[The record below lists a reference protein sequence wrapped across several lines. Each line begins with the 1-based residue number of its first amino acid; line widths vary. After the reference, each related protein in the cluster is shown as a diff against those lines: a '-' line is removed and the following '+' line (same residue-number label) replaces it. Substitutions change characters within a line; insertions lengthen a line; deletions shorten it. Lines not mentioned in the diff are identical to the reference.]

1 MGGQSK
7 ETEHKKGEA
16 HIMNPDFEKFYEQ
29 MKADNVAVAEA
40 QKEVY
45 RAFFEAGQKEPVKQ
59 SL

>member
-1 MGGQSK
+1 
-7 ETEHKKGEA
+7 
-16 HIMNPDFEKFYEQ
+16 MNPDFEKFYEQ